1 MKKVTRRFFIGLAL
15 FITAAILVVA
25 GIHRDEVRDVISNAT
40 ILCYSCIGIK

>member
-1 MKKVTRRFFIGLAL
+1 MKTVKRRFIIGFGL
-15 FITAAILVVA
+15 FITAMILVVA